1 MFLAAVSFMVMGP
14 STSPTTPGCLLPW
27 PVPQPGKG
35 RGSSWTIRSR
45 QLLGDPETFCLK
57 DDTPWDSRL
66 LYNGCGPAPSLT
78 RSPGACLTPQGP
90 SSGSQTGRKRILF
103 CVLFSLSFWWFPS
116 QFTAGSDE
124 PWGGTEMRR
133 QKHSRRWGYGSAGSD
148 SLKLPGNQRFLF
160 GLTLRRLQLL
170 SLGLEEDEAGIV

>member
-14 STSPTTPGCLLPW
+14 STSPTTPACLLPW
-27 PVPQPGKG
+27 PVPQPGEG

-78 RSPGACLTPQGP
+78 RSPGACLTPQVPAQEAKLGEKGSFFVFYFP
-90 SSGSQTGRKRILF
+90 LVFDGFPLSSQQDQMSPGEGQK
-103 CVLFSLSFWWFPS
+103 CADKN
-116 QFTAGSDE
+116 TAE
-124 PWGGTEMRR
+124 GGVTAALAR
-133 QKHSRRWGYGSAGSD
+133 
-148 SLKLPGNQRFLF
+148 
-160 GLTLRRLQLL
+160 TL
-170 SLGLEEDEAGIV
+170 